1 MPAFWKND
9 GILFYPYQIDGQVF
23 TMKVPLALFCA
34 KNNCDIKEF
43 WLHILELAE
52 LCHILLALLC

>member
-1 MPAFWKND
+1 MEFF
-9 GILFYPYQIDGQVF
+9 FYPYQTDGQVF

-43 WLHILELAE
+43 WLQILELAE